1 MATFISRVLDRGLE
15 INERLALSIG
25 NGFDWLFRRDELVLS
40 GRTDYEIIYT
50 GDLMSVRHYKL
61 PEEMEIQLA
70 NGEMMKVVRK
80 QHQIPLV
87 LVPPLGVTTETF
99 DLMPNRSLARYM
111 AASGFKTYLIDW
123 GKPQKRHSHLGLKDY
138 ADVMMGQALAE
149 VREHSGVAQVSMM
162 GWCMGGLLSLMHTGL
177 KKNPDIRNIVTVAS
191 PIDLR
196 SGGMVAGMA
205 QALNTPAKLIRKF
218 TDFRLHS
225 VDPKKMH
232 APAWVTTLAFKLT
245 DPVGSVTTYWDLV
258 TRLWDREFVES
269 HTTTSDYL
277 NNMLVYPAG
286 VVQDMLVSV
295 AVDNKLSSGEIHL
308 GKRVA
313 KFDNIS
319 ASLLAFAGERDV
331 LVSVPTAG
339 RIMDLVKVRD
349 KHFEI
354 APGGH
359 MGVILGSTAQ
369 RVVWAK
375 SAAWLAERSQVSPSK
390 GPTKPPKVP
399 AKSSVK
405 NVAVGKTKAANSA
418 GRKPLVKP
426 KVLVK
431 GKTRGITRRAIA

>member
-1 MATFISRVLDRGLE
+1 MSTLISRALDRGLE
-15 INERLALSIG
+15 FNERLALSVG
-25 NGFDWLFRRDELVLS
+25 NGFDWLFRRDELVQS
-40 GRTDYEIIYT
+40 GRTDYQTIYV
-50 GDLMSVRHYKL
+50 GDLMSVRYYGPP
-61 PEEMEIQLA
+61 PEKTIDLA
-70 NGEMMKVVRK
+70 NGDVMRVVRK
-80 QHQIPLV
+80 QFSVPLV

-99 DLMPNRSLARYM
+99 DLMPNRSLARFI

-138 ADVMMGQALAE
+138 ADVMMGQALEE
-149 VREHSGVAQVSMM
+149 VRRHSGVPSVSLM

-177 KKNPDIRNIVTVAS
+177 KKNPSIRNIVIVAS

-196 SGGMVAGMA
+196 SGGMVAGVA

-225 VDPKKMH
+225 VDPAKMH
-232 APAWVTTLAFKLT
+232 TPAWVTTLAFKLT

-269 HTTTSDYL
+269 HSTTSDYL

-286 VVQDMLVSV
+286 VVQDMLVNV
-295 AVDNKLSSGEIHL
+295 AVDNKLSGGEIPL

-313 KFDNIS
+313 KFSNIS
-319 ASLLAFAGERDV
+319 ASLLAFAGEKDV
-331 LVSVPTAG
+331 LVSAATAR
-339 RIMDLVKVRD
+339 RIMDLVKTRD

-375 SAAWLAERSQVSPSK
+375 SAAWLAERSQDSK
-390 GPTKPPKVP
+390 V
-399 AKSSVK
+399 KSSPTASALRSKPTPV
-405 NVAVGKTKAANSA
+405 KAATKRGRVSA
-418 GRKPLVKP
+418 AKP
-426 KVLVK
+426 
-431 GKTRGITRRAIA
+431 